1 MKLPLSIK
9 TILLFS
15 LTVLFS
21 SPNAQAQQTP
31 SIEAVQS
38 MSDQQLQSYWRQAQ
52 EQGYT
57 LGQLEQMA
65 RLRGVSEA
73 DIQKMINR
81 IQSLGGVSTT
91 ENKTSSNE
99 VTTDFGYNTT
109 NTEEEE
115 EEEEESL
122 IFGANFFNN
131 PKISL
136 EPNLN
141 IAGSNLYQL
150 GPGDGL
156 SIDVWGAAQK
166 NYNVTVSKQG
176 TVILESLSPIY
187 VNGLTIA
194 QASKKIKS
202 KLSSIYSGIGSEVG
216 ADIYLSQARSIIVNI
231 IGQVNTPGTYTLSSL
246 ATPINALYAAG
257 GPSENGSFRS
267 IELVRNGK
275 TITTLDV
282 YEFLLQGKNKQV
294 FLQDNDVL
302 LIPPYQNRIQIEG
315 AVKTQGFFELKENE
329 SANDLLSYAGGFT
342 SNAYKEELFVERI
355 EGLKRELV
363 SIHQEDYQ
371 NFSIKD
377 GDYITIKSVTN
388 QYTNRV
394 SIEGEVNVPGSYP
407 LNETKTLKDLI
418 NQAQGFTDV
427 ALLSRGLLYRTE
439 KGFESEIASFSISEV
454 IHDQFN
460 LDLKPNDRVEI
471 LSNDILIDDLEIK
484 VQGLVNN
491 PGNFT
496 YYKNIKVG
504 DVIAQ
509 AGGFRFEAENMTID
523 VFRNTFNNT
532 TESISEKI
540 ANQVAA
546 DFSNVS
552 QDLVLEPKDI
562 VVVRQK
568 EGYFEQETFTIT
580 GLVKKPGVYVLT
592 KNNYTLYDAIS
603 ESGGILNNAFIDGVF
618 IKRINKTKEELKD
631 KALDIP
637 EQENE
642 EDVMSKNITEL
653 DVKINETLNVSV
665 NLRKLLETNGAEKY
679 NVELMAG
686 DEIVIPKYNSSI
698 TINGSVQQPT
708 SLSYTP
714 GLTFAAAVNAA
725 GGYSET
731 AKRSKAYVYYANGK
745 MATKKHFLFFTANPK
760 LKPGATIF
768 VPEKSAN
775 SNKLSAQEVLGI
787 TSGIS
792 TLGIL
797 IKTLLQ

>member
-1 MKLPLSIK
+1 MNFSLSLKTIIIISLITVCSSLKASAQQSSLSIESIQSMNDK
-9 TILLFS
+9 QL
-15 LTVLFS
+15 S
-21 SPNAQAQQTP
+21 SNWTQAQA
-31 SIEAVQS
+31 
-38 MSDQQLQSYWRQAQ
+38 
-52 EQGYT
+52 QGYT
-57 LGQLEQMA
+57 LEKLEQMA
-65 RLRGVSEA
+65 RLRGASEVE
-73 DIQKMINR
+73 IQKMINR
-81 IQSLGGVSTT
+81 IQSLGGGNSSAEKETSTNKVS
-91 ENKTSSNE
+91 
-99 VTTDFGYNTT
+99 TDFGYNSTPLDEDKEG
-109 NTEEEE
+109 N
-115 EEEEESL
+115 L
-122 IFGANFFNN
+122 IFGASFFNN

-141 IAGSNLYQL
+141 IAGSDLYQI

-202 KLSSIYSGIGSEVG
+202 KLSAIYSGIGSEVG

-246 ATPINALYAAG
+246 STPINALYAAG
-257 GPSENGSFRS
+257 GPSENGSFRA

-282 YEFLLQGKNKQV
+282 YEFLLKGKNKQV

-302 LIPPYQNRIQIEG
+302 LIPPYQNRVQIEG
-315 AVKTQGFFELKENE
+315 AVKTKGFFELKDNE
-329 SANDLLSYAGGFT
+329 TAKDLLSYAGGFT
-342 SNAYKEELFVERI
+342 SNAYKDELFIERI
-355 EGLKRELV
+355 EGLKRELI
-363 SIHQEDYQ
+363 SIHQEDYHSS
-371 NFSIKD
+371 SIND
-377 GDYITIKSVTN
+377 GDYISIKSVTN

-394 SIEGEVNVPGSYP
+394 SIEGEVNIPGSYP

-418 NQAQGFTDV
+418 NQSQGFTDV

-439 KGFESEIASFSISEV
+439 KGFESEIASFSISKV

-484 VQGLVNN
+484 VQGLVNK
-491 PGNFT
+491 PGNFN

-523 VFRNTFNNT
+523 VFRNTFNNGS
-532 TESISEKI
+532 ESISEKI

-546 DFSNVS
+546 DFSNVTE
-552 QDLVLEPKDI
+552 DLVLEPKDI

-592 KNNYTLYDAIS
+592 KNKYTLYDAIK
-603 ESGGILNNAFIDGVF
+603 ESGGVLNNAFIDGVY
-618 IKRINKTKEELKD
+618 IKRINKTKQELKD
-631 KALDIP
+631 KALDLP
-637 EQENE
+637 EEKE
-642 EDVMSKNITEL
+642 EEEGALVKDITEL
-653 DVKINETLNVSV
+653 DIQVNETLNVSV
-665 NLRKLLETNGAEKY
+665 NLRKLIESDGSDKY
-679 NVELMAG
+679 NVELVAG

-714 GLTFAAAVNAA
+714 GLTFAAAINAA
-725 GGYSET
+725 GGYSES
-731 AKRSKAYVYYANGK
+731 AKKSKAYVYYANGK
-745 MATKKHFLFFTANPK
+745 MATKKHFLIFTVNPR

-768 VPEKSAN
+768 VPKKSAN
-775 SNKLSAQEVLGI
+775 TNKLSAQEVLGI
-787 TSGIS
+787 NSGIS

>member
-73 DIQKMINR
+73 DIQKMTNR
-81 IQSLGGVSTT
+81 IQSLGGITSTEKKST
-91 ENKTSSNE
+91 SNE

-109 NTEEEE
+109 NTEEE

-141 IAGSNLYQL
+141 IAGSDLYQL

-166 NYNVTVSKQG
+166 NYSVTISKQG

-202 KLSSIYSGIGSEVG
+202 KLSTIYAGIGSEVG

-329 SANDLLSYAGGFT
+329 SANDLLIYAGGFS
-342 SNAYKEELFVERI
+342 SNAYKDELFVERI
-355 EGLKRELV
+355 EGLKRSLV
-363 SIHQEDYQ
+363 SVHKENYE

-484 VQGLVNN
+484 VQGLVNK

-532 TESISEKI
+532 SESISEKI

-592 KNNYTLYDAIS
+592 KNKYTLYDAIS
-603 ESGGILNNAFIDGVF
+603 ESGGILNNAFIDGVY
-618 IKRINKTKEELKD
+618 IKRINKTKQELKE

-637 EQENE
+637 EE
-642 EDVMSKNITEL
+642 EEEEEEVNTKDITEL

-665 NLRKLLETNGAEKY
+665 NLKKLLETNGAEKY

-714 GLTFAAAVNAA
+714 GLTFAEAVNAA

-731 AKRSKAYVYYANGK
+731 AKKSKAYVYYANGK

>member
-9 TILLFS
+9 SILLFS
-15 LTVLFS
+15 LMVLFS
-21 SPNAQAQQTP
+21 SPSVCAQQAP
-31 SIEAVQS
+31 SIESVLS
-38 MSDQQLQSYWRQAQ
+38 MNDQQLQSYWKQAQ

-57 LGQLEQMA
+57 IGQLEQMA

-81 IQSLGGVSTT
+81 IHALEGITST

-99 VTTDFGYNTT
+99 VTTDFGFNPI

-115 EEEEESL
+115 EEIL

-141 IAGSNLYQL
+141 IAGSDLYQL

-166 NYNVTVSKQG
+166 NYSVTISKQG

-202 KLSSIYSGIGSEVG
+202 KLSTIYAGIGSEVG
-216 ADIYLSQARSIIVNI
+216 ADIYLSQARTIIVNI

-329 SANDLLSYAGGFT
+329 SANDLLTYAGGFS
-342 SNAYKEELFVERI
+342 SNAYKDELFVERI
-355 EGLKRELV
+355 EGLKRSLV
-363 SIHQEDYQ
+363 SVHKENYK
-371 NFSIKD
+371 NFTIKD
-377 GDYITIKSVTN
+377 GDYISIKSVTN

-418 NQAQGFTDV
+418 DQAQGFTDV

-439 KGFESEIASFSISEV
+439 NGFEQELTSFSIDEV
-454 IHDQFN
+454 LNHQLN
-460 LDLKPNDRVEI
+460 LNLQANDRVEI
-471 LSNDILIDDLEIK
+471 LSNEILIDDLEIR
-484 VQGLVNN
+484 VQGMVNK

-509 AGGFRFEAENMTID
+509 AGGFRFEAANMTID
-523 VFRNTFNNT
+523 VFRNTFNNSDET
-532 TESISEKI
+532 ISEKI
-540 ANQVAA
+540 TNGVQA
-546 DFSNVS
+546 DFSNAS
-552 QDLVLEPKDI
+552 EDLVLEPKDI

-580 GLVKKPGVYVLT
+580 GLVQKPGVYVLT
-592 KNNYTLYDAIS
+592 KNKYTLYDAIT
-603 ESGGILNNAFIDGVF
+603 ESGGILNNAFIDGVY
-618 IKRINKTKEELKD
+618 IKRVNKTKQELKD

-637 EQENE
+637 EEKE
-642 EDVMSKNITEL
+642 EATTKDVIEL

-731 AKRSKAYVYYANGK
+731 AKKSKAYVYYANGK

>member
-1 MKLPLSIK
+1 MNFSLSLKTIIIISLITVCSSLKASAQQSSLSIESIQSMNDK
-9 TILLFS
+9 QL
-15 LTVLFS
+15 S
-21 SPNAQAQQTP
+21 SNWTQAQA
-31 SIEAVQS
+31 
-38 MSDQQLQSYWRQAQ
+38 
-52 EQGYT
+52 QGYT
-57 LGQLEQMA
+57 LEKLEQMA
-65 RLRGVSEA
+65 RLRGASEVE
-73 DIQKMINR
+73 IQKMINR
-81 IQSLGGVSTT
+81 IQSLGGGNSSAEKETSTNKVS
-91 ENKTSSNE
+91 
-99 VTTDFGYNTT
+99 TDFGYNSTPLDEDKEG
-109 NTEEEE
+109 N
-115 EEEEESL
+115 L
-122 IFGANFFNN
+122 IFGASFFNN

-141 IAGSNLYQL
+141 IAGSDLYQI

-202 KLSSIYSGIGSEVG
+202 KLSAIYSGIGSEVG

-246 ATPINALYAAG
+246 STPINALYAAG
-257 GPSENGSFRS
+257 GPSENGSFRA

-282 YEFLLQGKNKQV
+282 YEFLLKGKNKQV

-302 LIPPYQNRIQIEG
+302 LIPPYQNRVQIEG
-315 AVKTQGFFELKENE
+315 AVKTKGFFELKDNE
-329 SANDLLSYAGGFT
+329 TAKDLLSYAGGFT
-342 SNAYKEELFVERI
+342 SNAYKDELFIERI
-355 EGLKRELV
+355 EGLKRELI
-363 SIHQEDYQ
+363 SIHQEDYHSS
-371 NFSIKD
+371 SIND
-377 GDYITIKSVTN
+377 GDYISIKSVTN

-394 SIEGEVNVPGSYP
+394 SIEGEVNIPGSYP

-418 NQAQGFTDV
+418 NQSQGFTDV

-439 KGFESEIASFSISEV
+439 KGFESEIASFSISKV

-484 VQGLVNN
+484 VQGLVNK
-491 PGNFT
+491 PGNFN

-523 VFRNTFNNT
+523 VFRNTFNNGS
-532 TESISEKI
+532 ESISEKI

-546 DFSNVS
+546 DFSNVTE
-552 QDLVLEPKDI
+552 DLVLEPKDI

-592 KNNYTLYDAIS
+592 KNKYTLYDAIK
-603 ESGGILNNAFIDGVF
+603 ESGGVLNNAFIDGVY
-618 IKRINKTKEELKD
+618 IKRINKTKQELKD
-631 KALDIP
+631 KALDLP
-637 EQENE
+637 EEKE
-642 EDVMSKNITEL
+642 EEEGALVKDITEL
-653 DVKINETLNVSV
+653 DIQVNETLNVSV
-665 NLRKLLETNGAEKY
+665 NLRKLIESDGSDKY
-679 NVELMAG
+679 NVELVAG

-714 GLTFAAAVNAA
+714 GLTFAAAINAA
-725 GGYSET
+725 GGYSES
-731 AKRSKAYVYYANGK
+731 AKKSKAYVYYANGK
-745 MATKKHFLFFTANPK
+745 MATKKHFLIFTVNPR

-768 VPEKSAN
+768 VPKKSAN
-775 SNKLSAQEVLGI
+775 TNKLSAQEVLGI

>member
-38 MSDQQLQSYWRQAQ
+38 MSDQQLQSYWKQSK
-52 EQGYT
+52 EKGYT
-57 LGQLEQMA
+57 LEQLEQMA

-99 VTTDFGYNTT
+99 VTTDFGFNPT
-109 NTEEEE
+109 NTIEEEA
-115 EEEEESL
+115 SL

-141 IAGSNLYQL
+141 IAGSDLYQL

-202 KLSSIYSGIGSEVG
+202 KLSTIYAGIGSEVG

-246 ATPINALYAAG
+246 STPINALYAAG

-282 YEFLLQGKNKQV
+282 YEFLLKGKNKQV

-329 SANDLLSYAGGFT
+329 SANDLLSYAGGFS
-342 SNAYKEELFVERI
+342 SNAYKDELFVERI
-355 EGLKRELV
+355 EGLKRSLV
-363 SIHQEDYQ
+363 SVHKENYK
-371 NFSIKD
+371 NFTIKD
-377 GDYITIKSVTN
+377 GDYISIKSVTN

-460 LDLKPNDRVEI
+460 LDLQPNDRVEI
-471 LSNDILIDDLEIK
+471 LSNDILINDLEIK
-484 VQGLVNN
+484 VQGLVNK

-532 TESISEKI
+532 NESISEKI

-552 QDLVLEPKDI
+552 EDLVLEPKDI

-580 GLVKKPGVYVLT
+580 GLVKKPGIYVLT
-592 KNNYTLYDAIS
+592 KNNYTLFDAIN
-603 ESGGILNNAFIDGVF
+603 ESGGILNNAFIDGVY

-637 EQENE
+637 EE
-642 EDVMSKNITEL
+642 EEEAGMSKDITEL

-731 AKRSKAYVYYANGK
+731 AKKSKAYVYYANGK

>member
-1 MKLPLSIK
+1 MKLPHSIK
-9 TILLFS
+9 SILLLS
-15 LTVLFS
+15 LMVLFS
-21 SPNAQAQQTP
+21 SPSVSAQQTP
-31 SIEAVQS
+31 SIVTVQS
-38 MSDQQLQSYWRQAQ
+38 MSDQQLQSYWKQAQ

-65 RLRGVSEA
+65 RLRGISET

-81 IQSLGGVSTT
+81 IQLLGGITSTEKKTNSNKVS
-91 ENKTSSNE
+91 
-99 VTTDFGYNTT
+99 TDFGYNLSY
-109 NTEEEE
+109 TEEEE
-115 EEEEESL
+115 KSL

-141 IAGSNLYQL
+141 IAGSDLYQL

-176 TVILESLSPIY
+176 TIILESLSPIY

-194 QASKKIKS
+194 QASNKIKS
-202 KLSSIYSGIGSEVG
+202 KLSTIYSGIGSEVG

-282 YEFLLQGKNKQV
+282 YEFLLKGKNKQV

-329 SANDLLSYAGGFT
+329 SANDLLNYAGGFT

-418 NQAQGFTDV
+418 NQSQGFTDV
-427 ALLSRGLLYRTE
+427 ALLSRGLLFRTE
-439 KGFESEIASFSISEV
+439 NGIESELTSFNVSEV

-460 LDLKPNDRVEI
+460 LDLQPNDRVEI
-471 LSNDILIDDLEIK
+471 LSNDILINDLEIK
-484 VQGLVNN
+484 VQGLVNK

-496 YYKNIKVG
+496 YYKNMKVG

-532 TESISEKI
+532 NESISEKI

-552 QDLVLEPKDI
+552 HDLVLEPKDI

-592 KNNYTLYDAIS
+592 KNKYTLYDAIS
-603 ESGGILNNAFIDGVF
+603 ESGGILNNAFIDGVY

-637 EQENE
+637 EE
-642 EDVMSKNITEL
+642 EEEEEEVEVNTKDITEL

-731 AKRSKAYVYYANGK
+731 AKKSKAYVYYANGK

-775 SNKLSAQEVLGI
+775 TNKLSAQEVLGI

-797 IKTLLQ
+797 IKTLIQ